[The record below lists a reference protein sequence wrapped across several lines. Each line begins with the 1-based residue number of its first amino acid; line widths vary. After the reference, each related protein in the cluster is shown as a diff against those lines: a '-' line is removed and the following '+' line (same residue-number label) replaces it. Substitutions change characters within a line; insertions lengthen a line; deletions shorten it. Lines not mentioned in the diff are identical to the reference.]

1 MRIALLLLLVGLTGC
16 EPVPDGCWDR
26 SETFFRLDAFGSD
39 LPVPPDDVVSTGA
52 FVAWGPGESIFE
64 TTAGEQFGFG
74 LIVEGAITLP
84 DLADLGTVDLLAQG
98 FVGDSTEPTSPLLR
112 VYAPGDRT
120 QLLAAVGNRELDTD
134 GTRLSVRAPRDEDTC
149 MQYEHENGRARNK
162 PVTATLGSELAV
174 LLQSESSTL
183 GDLDVHIVTAQS
195 NNRSHPWAPCQDEL
209 CPWEKLA
216 WFASASDL

>member
-1 MRIALLLLLVGLTGC
+1 
-16 EPVPDGCWDR
+16 VPEGCWDR
-26 SETFFRLDAFGSD
+26 SESFFRLDAFGSD

-74 LIVEGAITLP
+74 LIVEGETTLP

-112 VYAPGDRT
+112 LHAPGDRDR
-120 QLLAAVGNRELDTD
+120 LLAVIGNRELDSD
-134 GTRLSVRAPRDEDTC
+134 GARLSVLAPRDEDTC

-162 PVTATLGSELAV
+162 PVTVALGSDSAV
-174 LLQSESSTL
+174 LLQGESSTL
-183 GDLDVHIVTAQS
+183 RNLDVHIVTAQS

-216 WFASASDL
+216 WFASAADL